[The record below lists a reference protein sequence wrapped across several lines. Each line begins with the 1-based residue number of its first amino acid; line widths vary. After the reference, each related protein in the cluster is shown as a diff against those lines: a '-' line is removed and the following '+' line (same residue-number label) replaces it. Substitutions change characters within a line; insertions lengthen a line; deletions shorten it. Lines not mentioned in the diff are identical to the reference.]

1 MVAELTNPENMTRK
15 AARMLFK
22 ARVMAC
28 ARCKH
33 TTGTLF
39 AALDADGNKC
49 FVCKRCLTRLQP
61 ELLATISATSRRDRR
76 EMMREAGK

>member
-1 MVAELTNPENMTRK
+1 MVAEMAKPENMNRK
-15 AARMLFK
+15 AVKIFFK
-22 ARVMAC
+22 VRFMAC
-28 ARCKH
+28 AKCRH

-49 FVCKRCLTRLQP
+49 FVCRSCLAKMQP